1 MEGQNKMIRSNFGN
15 NLFIKWGADIFFEFN
30 SKKFGLPSFH
40 LHQVKV
46 THKYAKKWYW
56 NRMLSRMFYGMPV
69 SKYALNKKSFETRQ
83 RARFKCLL
91 YFYI

>member
-1 MEGQNKMIRSNFGN
+1 
-15 NLFIKWGADIFFEFN
+15 
-30 SKKFGLPSFH
+30 
-40 LHQVKV
+40 
-46 THKYAKKWYW
+46 
-56 NRMLSRMFYGMPV
+56 MLSRMFYGMPV